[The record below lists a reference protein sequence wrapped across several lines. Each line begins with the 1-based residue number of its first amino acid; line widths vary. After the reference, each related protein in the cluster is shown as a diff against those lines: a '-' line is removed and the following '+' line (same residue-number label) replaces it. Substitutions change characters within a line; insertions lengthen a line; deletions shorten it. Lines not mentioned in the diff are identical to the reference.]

1 MDFLHERRIADI
13 RESQGDV
20 GSAFMDLTY
29 LYSNKIFHFLSHEGL
44 INDKDSSQTLS
55 SFLEVVS
62 FVNCWIEMEVKRR
75 VPRQRLEDL
84 NLVFSSIK
92 TSWGLFF
99 ADPPEGPR
107 LQSESVESI
116 CVIMT
121 RRCDQYHSLYL
132 SDLQTYGWLRAFRA
146 CCAALLEN
154 VLPGYRIKRGGLD
167 KDQEMAD
174 DLDEPVI
181 GYIGEMLYDLDRDV
195 HIILVQDK
203 P

>member
-1 MDFLHERRIADI
+1 
-13 RESQGDV
+13 
-20 GSAFMDLTY
+20 
-29 LYSNKIFHFLSHEGL
+29 
-44 INDKDSSQTLS
+44 
-55 SFLEVVS
+55 
-62 FVNCWIEMEVKRR
+62 MEVKRR
-75 VPRQRLEDL
+75 TPRQRLEDL

-107 LQSESVESI
+107 LQGESVESI
-116 CVIMT
+116 CIIIT

-132 SDLQTYGWLRAFRA
+132 SDLQNYGRLRAFRA

-154 VLPGYRIKRGGLD
+154 VLPGYRIKREGLD

-174 DLDEPVI
+174 DLHESVI

-203 P
+203 L